1 METNI
6 ILANIIFVFHIIII
20 LFILIA
26 PFTNKIALLILHIVF
41 SLCLLL
47 HWHLNSNVCSLS
59 ILESHLRGLDYTNTF
74 SHQFISP
81 IYNISST
88 IWNDFT
94 TIITL
99 ILMYIS
105 IIQLINNNIFYKII
119 DTCTENN
126 KTVVS
131 KLLCLQKLLIL

>member
-1 METNI
+1 M
-6 ILANIIFVFHIIII
+6 VF
-20 LFILIA
+20 
-26 PFTNKIALLILHIVF
+26 NK
-41 SLCLLL
+41 
-47 HWHLNSNVCSLS
+47 
-59 ILESHLRGLDYTNTF
+59 Y
-74 SHQFISP
+74 
-81 IYNISST
+81 YNE
-88 IWNDFT
+88 T

>member
-74 SHQFISP
+74 SHQFIY
-81 IYNISST
+81 IN
-88 IWNDFT
+88 FT
-94 TIITL
+94 S
-99 ILMYIS
+99 YI
-105 IIQLINNNIFYKII
+105 
-119 DTCTENN
+119 
-126 KTVVS
+126 
-131 KLLCLQKLLIL
+131 

>member
-20 LFILIA
+20 LFKLIA